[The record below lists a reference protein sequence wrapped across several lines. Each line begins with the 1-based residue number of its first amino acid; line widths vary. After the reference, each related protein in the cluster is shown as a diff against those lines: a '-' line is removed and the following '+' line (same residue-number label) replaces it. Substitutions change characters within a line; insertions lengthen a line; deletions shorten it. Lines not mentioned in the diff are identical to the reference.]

1 MITIAIP
8 CYRPNLRYLKQA
20 INSVAKQSLGYYE
33 LLIVDG
39 DEVPNLD
46 LQKLVNEYKGISLRY
61 IYNKHDR
68 TMAGNWNFAIESSQ
82 TDLVTLLHSDDML
95 CPDYILKMKKL
106 ADSNPG
112 VSAYFCGA
120 TIVDETSSKITS
132 FPDLVKNL
140 IRPRTK
146 FIVLQG
152 EQGIASLL
160 KGCYIF
166 CPTICYRKSE
176 LGKCI
181 FNKKWKMVTDFQ
193 FYIDLLVADKKILGV
208 HEKLYIYRRHKENQT
223 SKLTVNCERFNEE
236 VAIYNQISN
245 LFSTNSKIKKVAS
258 NKRIIKLHLLFLIS
272 NNMLFLRF
280 KLAHKYLKF
289 LIRPV

>member
-8 CYRPNLRYLKQA
+8 CYRPNLGYLKQA
-20 INSVAKQSLGYYE
+20 INSVAKQSLCCYE

-46 LQKLVNEYKGISLRY
+46 LQKLVREYEGLSLKY

-82 TDLVTLLHSDDML
+82 TELVTLLHSDDML
-95 CPDYILKMKKL
+95 CPDYIWKMKKL
-106 ADSNPG
+106 ADSNPD

-120 TIVDETSSKITS
+120 TIVDETSSKINS

-140 IRPRTK
+140 IRPRNK
-146 FIVLQG
+146 FIALQG
-152 EQGIASLL
+152 EQGIVSLL

-166 CPTICYRKSE
+166 CPTICYRKSS
-176 LGKCI
+176 LGKCV

-193 FYIDLLVADKKILGV
+193 FYIDLLVAKKKILGV
-208 HEKLYIYRRHKENQT
+208 HDKLYFYRRHRENQT
-223 SKLTVNCERFNEE
+223 SKLTVNCERFTEE
-236 VAIYNQISN
+236 VAIYNQVAN
-245 LFSTNSKIKKVAS
+245 LFSKRPNVKRTAS
-258 NKRIIKLHLLFLIS
+258 QKRIIKLHLLFLVVKNI
-272 NNMLFLRF
+272 LFFRF
-280 KLAHKYLKF
+280 KLAYRYFQF
-289 LIRPV
+289 LITSV